1 MGCPPVLH
9 PWEVAGLG
17 GRALPLPHSA
27 LKGLL
32 SGPPS
37 AAHTALLFLQLAS
50 ALLEKEVINYED
62 IEALIGPP
70 PHGPKKKIAPQKW
83 SDAQREKQDSGEEEG
98 A

>member
-17 GRALPLPHSA
+17 GQALPLPRSA

-50 ALLEKEVINYED
+50 AL
-62 IEALIGPP
+62 
-70 PHGPKKKIAPQKW
+70 
-83 SDAQREKQDSGEEEG
+83 EE
-98 A
+98 